1 MATRSRLIRV
11 LPDRLIFT
19 LIAWQHRWYEAE
31 LGHLRDLVPPGTL
44 AVDVGAWW
52 GPWTYWLARRASR
65 VVAFEPVPD
74 LAAFLASVAPANVA
88 VLNAALSDSTGEA
101 TIWMPAGGRGSEGV
115 SSLEAPADG
124 TSTTTISVSTTR
136 LDDVELDRVGFM
148 KIDVEGHE
156 LSVLRGA
163 VETIRRDRPTIVAE
177 VEQRFHQGRSVAAVF
192 NLLSSLGY
200 DGRFLHRGAWRPLEE
215 FDVEEHQARMA
226 DRVSSGGYV
235 RNLCFNA
242 RHYVN
247 NFVFSPQDSG
257 VGSGRCRLRI

>member
-1 MATRSRLIRV
+1 MASLSRLLHV
-11 LPDRLIFT
+11 LPDRLSFP

-31 LGHLRDLVPPGTL
+31 LGHLRNLVPPRTL
-44 AVDVGAWW
+44 AIDVGAWW
-52 GPWTYWLARRASR
+52 GPWTYWLSRVANR

-74 LAAFLASVAPANVA
+74 LAAFLASVVPPNVK
-88 VLNAALSDSTGEA
+88 VVNAALSDNTGEA

-115 SSLEAPADG
+115 SSLEPPADAA
-124 TSTTTISVSTTR
+124 TTTTISVPTTR
-136 LDDVELDRVGFM
+136 LDDVELDQVGFM

-177 VEQRFHQGRSVAAVF
+177 VEQRFHHGGSLAAVF
-192 NLLSSLGY
+192 DLLSSLGY
-200 DGRFLHRGAWRPLEE
+200 GGRFLHRGAWRPLDE

-226 DRVSSGGYV
+226 DRVSNGGYV

-242 RHYVN
+242 RRYVN

-257 VGSGRCRLRI
+257 A